1 MKNIRSVRL
10 LVDTDNILRRL
21 CKLSFSN
28 KDSSLYIFP
37 YAPNNRYF
45 LGSRS
50 MPEKE
55 FEEKVH
61 FRDDL
66 SSTDV
71 PKISIHESGQVHTI
85 SGKNR
90 VGPLQTSPLSDLRGE
105 HIATVEFDDFSIL
118 PAYTANLKKSG
129 KDIDHVIPLPSGVRG
144 GKFIFYAAGDKP
156 SFQTQGCQMIVSM
169 ARKTLS
175 DPLYIGIKAIPK
187 ELMGD
192 PDDRGIMVI
201 AGWDPTGVHQEGAD
215 FLYVRGL

>member
-10 LVDTDNILRRL
+10 LVDTNGKLLRL

-37 YAPNNRYF
+37 YAPNNKYF

-50 MPEKE
+50 MPETK

-71 PKISIHESGQVHTI
+71 PKISIHESGQVHAI

-118 PAYTANLKKSG
+118 PEYTAKPKESG
-129 KDIDHVIPLPSGVRG
+129 KDIDHIIPLPPDVKG

-156 SFQTQGCQMIVSM
+156 SFQTHECQIIVSM

-187 ELMGD
+187 DLMGE
-192 PDDRGIMVI
+192 PEDRGIMVL
-201 AGWDPTGVHQEGAD
+201 AGWDPTGVYQEGAD